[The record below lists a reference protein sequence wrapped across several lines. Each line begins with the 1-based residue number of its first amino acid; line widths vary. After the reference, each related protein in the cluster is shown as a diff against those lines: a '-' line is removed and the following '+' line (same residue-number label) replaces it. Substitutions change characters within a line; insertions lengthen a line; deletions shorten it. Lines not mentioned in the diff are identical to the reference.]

1 VVENPVTGE
10 SRVVRVPPTE
20 ANGHLLVAD
29 LYLRPGG
36 RVAGEHVH
44 PVAREAFTV
53 VRGELAVRRGGRDLT
68 AVPGVRTEVPPGVA
82 HDFWNPTDEEVR
94 VVVEAEPGDRLAQA
108 IRRVFLAAQD
118 GLTDAKG
125 RLRPLHAAAVG
136 REYADT
142 IRFTSPPWPLQRVL
156 FSLLSPVARIA
167 GHRALDPAHLE
178 RELPVADLEPVPDEI
193 AAVIPALAG
202 QPTRSTR

>member
-1 VVENPVTGE
+1 
-10 SRVVRVPPTE
+10 
-20 ANGHLLVAD
+20 
-29 LYLRPGG
+29 
-36 RVAGEHVH
+36 VAGEHVH

-178 RELPVADLEPVPDEI
+178 RKLPVADLEPVPDEI